1 MSTIAAQ
8 PEPLVGRCYTKARRH
23 QNVVGNWPGG
33 GRIWGGPYTWPQIIV
48 AAVTLAG
55 LLLTAGL
62 WAHHGLLDAVPLI
75 GIPYALAMVVRRV
88 HVDGRSPLAV
98 AASALG
104 LAVNGNSGRMDG
116 RPVHQPRRGAAVGVC
131 TLTWQPPNRTDRAMA
146 QPEADPTPI
155 KPVRTVPA
163 MGARPIAPVGDRP
176 VVDAPVV
183 RVASG
188 VGALLAA
195 RATNQP
201 ATTGTNE
208 RGQ

>member
-1 MSTIAAQ
+1 MSTAVQ
-8 PEPLVGRCYTKARRH
+8 PEPLIGRCYTKARRH

-33 GRIWGGPYTWPQIIV
+33 GRIWGGPYTWPQIAV
-48 AAVTLAG
+48 AAVTLAA

-62 WAHHGLLDAVPLI
+62 WAHHGLLDAVPLV
-75 GIPYALAMVVRRV
+75 GIPYALAMVVGRV

-104 LAVNGNSGRMDG
+104 LAVSGNAGRMDG
-116 RPVHQPRRGAAVGVC
+116 RPVRQPRRGAAVGVC
-131 TLTWQPPNRTDRAMA
+131 TLTWQPPTGTDSTRA
-146 QPEADPTPI
+146 QSEAEPTPI
-155 KPVRTVPA
+155 KPVRTAPA
-163 MGARPIAPVGDRP
+163 AGARPIAPATDRP

-195 RATNQP
+195 RTADQP
-201 ATTGTNE
+201 ATTNTNE